1 MQNDDWVKPF
11 FTLDLCG
18 GSLVSILNDD
28 EDMLEIRWSDGM
40 WIDVGF
46 IEEEKTYYITT
57 VANDTLESWNNPLS
71 VLKTSNRMDLVNVIQ
86 QEIFRCR
93 K

>member
-1 MQNDDWVKPF
+1 MQNDGWVKPF
-11 FTLDLCG
+11 LTLDLCG
-18 GSLVSILNDD
+18 GSLVSILNND

-57 VANDTLESWNNPLS
+57 VANDTLESWNNPMS
-71 VLKTSNRMDLVNVIQ
+71 VLKTSNRMDLVNMIQ

>member
-1 MQNDDWVKPF
+1 MQNDGWVKPF
-11 FTLDLCG
+11 LALDLCG
-18 GSLVSILNDD
+18 GTLVSILNDD

-71 VLKTSNRMDLVNVIQ
+71 LLKTSNRMDLVNMIQ

>member
-1 MQNDDWVKPF
+1 MQNNDWVKPF
-11 FTLDLCG
+11 FALDLCG
-18 GSLVSILNDD
+18 GLLVSILNDD

-71 VLKTSNRMDLVNVIQ
+71 VLKISNRMDLVNMIQ

>member
-1 MQNDDWVKPF
+1 MQNDGWVKPF
-11 FTLDLCG
+11 LTLDLCG
-18 GSLVSILNDD
+18 GSLVSILNND

-71 VLKTSNRMDLVNVIQ
+71 VLKTSNRMDLVNMIQ

>member
-1 MQNDDWVKPF
+1 MQNDGWVKPIL
-11 FTLDLCG
+11 TLDLCG

-71 VLKTSNRMDLVNVIQ
+71 VLKTSNRMDLVNMIQ

>member
-1 MQNDDWVKPF
+1 MQNDGWVKPF
-11 FTLDLCG
+11 LTLDLCG
-18 GSLVSILNDD
+18 GTLISILNDD
-28 EDMLEIRWSDGM
+28 EDMLEIRWSNGM

-71 VLKTSNRMDLVNVIQ
+71 VLKTSNRMDLVNMIQ

>member
-1 MQNDDWVKPF
+1 MQNDGWVKPF
-11 FTLDLCG
+11 LTLDLCG

-71 VLKTSNRMDLVNVIQ
+71 VLKTSNRMDLVNMIQ
-86 QEIFRCR
+86 QEILRCR

>member
-1 MQNDDWVKPF
+1 MQNDGWVKPF
-11 FTLDLCG
+11 LTLDLCG
-18 GSLVSILNDD
+18 GSLVSILNND

-71 VLKTSNRMDLVNVIQ
+71 ELKTSNRMDLVNMIQ

>member
-1 MQNDDWVKPF
+1 MQNDGWVKPF
-11 FTLDLCG
+11 LTLDLCG
-18 GSLVSILNDD
+18 GTLVSILNDD
-28 EDMLEIRWSDGM
+28 EDMLEIHWSDGM

-71 VLKTSNRMDLVNVIQ
+71 VLKTSNKMDLVNMIQ